1 MAETRPCGCTCPGSK
16 LTVACSLA
24 RLTCADS
31 TPGTFLSP
39 RSIRFAQEAQV
50 MPVTGSLSCLVA
62 IESSRAALAGGK
74 SGPIARCTVPALA
87 QNGHVV
93 IARFIDRL
101 DQLRR
106 RNLFTRIHAYP
117 LSREVDLH
125 IAHALEAR
133 YFLGDCVDTVL
144 ARNLRNTQ
152 DGGHRSYP
160 PYHIFVACLNHTAR
174 GAGSQ

>member
-62 IESSRAALAGGK
+62 IESSPAAPAADK
-74 SGPIARCTVPALA
+74 SGTIFRCIVPALA
-87 QNGHVV
+87 QDGHV
-93 IARFIDRL
+93 IITRFVDRL
-101 DQLRR
+101 DQLSW
-106 RNLFTRIHAYP
+106 RNLFTRIHAHP
-117 LSREVDLH
+117 LGREVDLD

-133 YFLGDCVDTVL
+133 YFFGNRVHTVL
-144 ARNLRNTQ
+144 A
-152 DGGHRSYP
+152 
-160 PYHIFVACLNHTAR
+160 
-174 GAGSQ
+174 